1 MNLEEAFSPRTLA
14 KTVELYRDH
23 AAKAQ
28 KLQGLFREDSSDVSG
43 DLVEWDEIQYPRGL
57 APFVDGDSP
66 SIRKKQLKKTKRS
79 TTIAHVKLNKH
90 MGGRKLFITENAP
103 GELQPNASAVIAR
116 EIADMVNCVLRTKEW
131 MASKA
136 FTGSIVINDTNV
148 EDSELAFT
156 VTYAVSTFTPTT
168 SWALAATA
176 VISSTDELP
185 SLKGSYSDDTG
196 EEIERL
202 IFNRSVETALLGNTE
217 IKDWAAKTDRGVSI
231 MELGRIQTAG
241 GISWEKYDKSYKPT
255 GGAITPFIAN
265 GYAICL
271 PGASVYGEYLVYAV
285 GQGLIPKSAIGA
297 TSDGLVGIAPP
308 GIYQYAMLT
317 DEPVGVKLF
326 VGWSGFP
333 IIKYPNIVVYAN
345 CFGGAQS

>member
-1 MNLEEAFSPRTLA
+1 MNLEEAFSPRTLS

-23 AAKAQ
+23 AIKAQ
-28 KLQGLFREDSSDVSG
+28 KLQGLFREDSSDVTG
-43 DLVEWDEIQYPRGL
+43 DLVEWDEIQFPRGL
-57 APFVDGDSP
+57 APFVDGDGV

-79 TTIAHVKLNKH
+79 TTIAHIKLNKH
-90 MGGRKLFITENAP
+90 IGGRKLFITENAP
-103 GELQPNASAVIAR
+103 GELQPNANAVIAR
-116 EIADMVNCVLRTKEW
+116 EVVDMVNCVLRTKEW
-131 MASKA
+131 MAAQA

-156 VTYAVSTFTPTT
+156 VTFAVNTFTPTN
-168 SWALAATA
+168 SWALPQTR
-176 VISSTDELP
+176 ILSDSTELP
-185 SLKGSYSDDTG
+185 SLKGAYTDDTG

-202 IFNRSVETALLGNTE
+202 IFSRNVETALLGNTE
-217 IKDWAAKTDRGVSI
+217 IKDWAAKTDRGVNI

-241 GISWEKYDKSYKPT
+241 GVNWEKYDRSYVNSSGT
-255 GGAITPFIAN
+255 VTPYIAS

-271 PGASVYGEYLVYAV
+271 PSVGAYSEYLVYAI

-297 TSDGLVGIAPP
+297 SSDGLIGVAPP
-308 GIYQYAMLT
+308 GLYQYAMLT